1 MDVPN
6 HVGGL
11 EVGNFTKHK
20 AIGKNGSFW
29 LPPASSEG
37 SFSNKLN
44 SFRTQ
49 SKSPRVGVKPDIIDR
64 NPKLPSPT
72 ERSSSTSRANHS
84 SRDTTV
90 KENSPQIITK
100 KNLSAAKN
108 QNSVNPKPA
117 SGFPIMKSEFQSNL
131 A

>member
-29 LPPASSEG
+29 LPPAVSEG

-49 SKSPRVGVKPDIIDR
+49 SKSPRVGVKSDVIDQNR
-64 NPKLPSPT
+64 NRHLLPKDHPVLL
-72 ERSSSTSRANHS
+72 
-84 SRDTTV
+84 
-90 KENSPQIITK
+90 KQII
-100 KNLSAAKN
+100 LRGAL
-108 QNSVNPKPA
+108 P
-117 SGFPIMKSEFQSNL
+117 
-131 A
+131 